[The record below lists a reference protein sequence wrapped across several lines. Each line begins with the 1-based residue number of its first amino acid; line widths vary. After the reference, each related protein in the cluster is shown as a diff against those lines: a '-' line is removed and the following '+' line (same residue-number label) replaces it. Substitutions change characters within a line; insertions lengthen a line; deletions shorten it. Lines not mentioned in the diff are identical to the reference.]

1 MWRLWPQVCLLAGAL
16 LAGGVCVSC
25 TLNPMDT
32 TELEAEALTSQ
43 IQPTAVTDLAATTT
57 EKSTITFDFSGN
69 PDEIAAGAYYTLY
82 YLSGPD
88 YSVTHTIPVVAQS
101 VAGHYVFTLSDSE
114 RGKAC
119 ACLGGYKHSG
129 SIIEWSKRVD
139 FLGRFRDCG
148 RGDSSFRMA

>member
-1 MWRLWPQVCLLAGAL
+1 MVHMSVSRHWPQVCLLAGAL

-57 EKSTITFDFSGN
+57 EKSTITFDFSGD

-88 YSVTHTIPVVAQS
+88 
-101 VAGHYVFTLSDSE
+101 
-114 RGKAC
+114 
-119 ACLGGYKHSG
+119 
-129 SIIEWSKRVD
+129 
-139 FLGRFRDCG
+139 
-148 RGDSSFRMA
+148 

>member
-1 MWRLWPQVCLLAGAL
+1 MKVWRLWPQVCLLAGAL

-88 YSVTHTIPVVAQS
+88 YSTIHTIPVV
-101 VAGHYVFTLSDSE
+101 VCVYLVGSE